1 MKCRYKYRHTTVA
14 EACKFN
20 SFHCY
25 LDDNFYI
32 KLKTNN
38 RYYSQIQGL
47 MGASGFKQ
55 CDFVI
60 FTTKD
65 LQIVPV
71 AFNTKFW
78 KDMKQKLQH
87 FYATKIIPHIFKE

>member
-1 MKCRYKYRHTTVA
+1 
-14 EACKFN
+14 
-20 SFHCY
+20 
-25 LDDNFYI
+25 
-32 KLKTNN
+32 
-38 RYYSQIQGL
+38 

>member
-1 MKCRYKYRHTTVA
+1 MITSISNLRQIIDIT
-14 EACKFN
+14 
-20 SFHCY
+20 
-25 LDDNFYI
+25 
-32 KLKTNN
+32 LK
-38 RYYSQIQGL
+38 IQGL

-78 KDMKQKLQH
+78 KDMK
-87 FYATKIIPHIFKE
+87 